1 MNKLNYEKVTQTAS
15 YEMGET
21 VYVLQTCTEEED
33 PESFHF
39 FKQFEKKEGVILEV
53 IEHPRLLQYV

>member
-53 IEHPRLLQYV
+53 IEHPRLQYV